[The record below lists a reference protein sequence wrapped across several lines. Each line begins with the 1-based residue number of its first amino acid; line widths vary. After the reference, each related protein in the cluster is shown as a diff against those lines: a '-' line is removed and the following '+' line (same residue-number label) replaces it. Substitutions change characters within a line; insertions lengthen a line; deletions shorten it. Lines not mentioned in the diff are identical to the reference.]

1 MPEGFRMNWPAT
13 DRYELEVSPGGLG
26 FVHDLLNTLSAGKPR
41 ETDLLAEVADAQVWL
56 DAGLGRWAEV
66 TERPAERVE
75 LTADDVEHLR
85 DLRAEL
91 RAGMDHD
98 TEAGAATLPSAP
110 VLLQAGPD
118 GWLRPEPRGTGWRR
132 VAAIVLIEVLEA
144 QRADRWRRLKTCRNN
159 RCAVAFYD
167 RSRNNSGVWHNVQ
180 VCGNAVNLRAYRAR
194 KRSQQIG

>member
-1 MPEGFRMNWPAT
+1 MNWPAT

-41 ETDLLAEVADAQVWL
+41 ETDLLAEVADAQRWL
-56 DAGLGRWAEV
+56 DAALDRWAEA

-85 DLRAEL
+85 DLRDELQAATGHAAE
-91 RAGMDHD
+91 D
-98 TEAGAATLPSAP
+98 AGALPSAP
-110 VLLQAGPD
+110 VLLQPGPD

-132 VAAIVLIEVLEA
+132 VASIVLIEVLEA

-194 KRSQQIG
+194 MRSQQNG

>member
-1 MPEGFRMNWPAT
+1 MNWPAT

-41 ETDLLAEVADAQVWL
+41 ETDLLGEVADAQAWL
-56 DAGLGRWAEV
+56 DAALQRWAED
-66 TERPAERVE
+66 TDRPAERVE
-75 LTADDVEHLR
+75 LTVDDVEHLR
-85 DLRAEL
+85 DLRDEL
-91 RAGMDHD
+91 RAATGHD
-98 TEAGAATLPSAP
+98 TEDAGALSSAP
-110 VLLQAGPD
+110 VLLQPGP
-118 GWLRPEPRGTGWRR
+118 GGRLRLEPRGTGWRR
-132 VAAIVLIEVLEA
+132 VASIALIEVLEA

-194 KRSQQIG
+194 KRSQQNG